1 MDTNKEQRIQAE
13 AARIYAALP
22 REEVFKTYFKN
33 WGTKNMWSD
42 EKWDA
47 YLLANAIHNLD
58 KAANPED
65 HQKMPQKQHW
75 RCWEEDNCSCGFCSS
90 CDSSD

>member
-1 MDTNKEQRIQAE
+1 MDAQKEQRIKEDAE
-13 AARIYAALP
+13 RIYTTTP

-42 EKWDA
+42 EEWDA

-58 KAANPED
+58 VAAHPED
-65 HQKMPQKQHW
+65 HKKMPQKYHW
-75 RCWEEDNCSCGFCSS
+75 NCWEEDNCSCGFCSS